1 MLASEEN
8 LLGLMV
14 VNCELCD
21 PLIVS
26 RAIIDRNY
34 DPPVEFEQQAEGLLM
49 MSLRDDMLAG
59 GRPPPDSRDLPLS
72 GQNGCRQ
79 MLAELW
85 ALDRSPYIGACK

>member
-1 MLASEEN
+1 
-8 LLGLMV
+8 
-14 VNCELCD
+14 
-21 PLIVS
+21 
-26 RAIIDRNY
+26 
-34 DPPVEFEQQAEGLLM
+34 M